1 MNYIDYGIQH
11 QVTLLLNLLCESKQV
26 QSYKGS
32 TVPGPVLRQTA
43 CFPPLGIRHHLLD
56 FLCPVLRTLALCCL
70 LKAKSKYVDSCIRTH
85 TVDYKSLHM

>member
-11 QVTLLLNLLCESKQV
+11 QVTLLLNLCESKQV

-32 TVPGPVLRQTA
+32 TVPGFVLRQTT

-56 FLCPVLRTLALCCL
+56 FLCPVLRTLALYCL
-70 LKAKSKYVDSCIRTH
+70 LKAKPKYVDSCIRTH
-85 TVDYKSLHM
+85 TGD